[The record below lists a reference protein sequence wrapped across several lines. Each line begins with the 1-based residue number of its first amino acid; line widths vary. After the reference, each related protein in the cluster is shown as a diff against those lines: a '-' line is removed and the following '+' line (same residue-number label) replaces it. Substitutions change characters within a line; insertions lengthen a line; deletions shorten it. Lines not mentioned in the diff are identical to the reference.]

1 MPYKILPKDAYDPFV
16 KALAADCRVVAPVN
30 KEGKYVFG
38 DISGPQDIAEGYV
51 PTLLP
56 PKKYMFPPKE
66 DLLQF
71 TVGDSPCAEPAV
83 EAEPLVIFG
92 VRPCD
97 INGIRLLD
105 KVFMDD
111 IVDPNYAAR
120 RAQIAIIGID
130 CEEHCDEHCF
140 CESVGSL
147 TVSSGYDLFLTD
159 MGDYW
164 MVSVGTKEGG
174 DFLFKY
180 ASVRE
185 ADSDSVAAYLRNER
199 DKIHKFPR
207 RFTDSATMI
216 PMLLVGSYT
225 SDVWEKNGE
234 TCLSCGAC
242 NLTCP
247 TCNCFDV
254 LDVMNL
260 QMTGGARIR
269 KWDGCMLEEFAAVAG
284 GENFRK
290 DRSNRIRHRIYRK
303 LKYQP
308 QRFGEPFCVGCGR
321 CGRHCPVD
329 INVPDMVNNLFEE
342 SKQEASV

>member
-1 MPYKILPKDAYDPFV
+1 MPYKILPKNAYDQFV
-16 KALAADCRVVAPVN
+16 KALATHNRVVAPVD

-38 DISGPQDIAEGYV
+38 DISGPQDIAEGYI

-66 DLLQF
+66 NLLQF
-71 TVGDSPCAEPAV
+71 TVGENPSVEPVV

-120 RAQIAIIGID
+120 REQIAIIGID

-147 TVSSGYDLFLTD
+147 SLSGGYDLFLTD
-159 MGDYW
+159 MGQYW
-164 MVSVGTKEGG
+164 MVSVGTKIGG
-174 DFLFKY
+174 DLMFKY

-185 ADSDSVAAYLRNER
+185 ADSDSVATYLRNER

-207 RFTDSATMI
+207 RFTDNVTMV
-216 PMLLVGSYT
+216 PMLLMGSYT
-225 SDVWEKNGE
+225 SDVWNENGE
-234 TCLSCGAC
+234 KCLACGAC
-242 NLTCP
+242 NLACP

-260 QMTGGARIR
+260 QMTGGTRER

-284 GENFRK
+284 GENFREN
-290 DRSNRIRHRIYRK
+290 RSNRIRHRIYRK
-303 LKYQP
+303 LKYQT

-321 CGRHCPVD
+321 CGRQCPVD
-329 INVPDMVNNLFEE
+329 INVPDMVNNLFEQ
-342 SKQEASV
+342 SKKEATV